1 MRNHIGRIFELLL
14 NLLLPAP
21 GHHRAAGN
29 NPAGGCSDTPTMS
42 LLRIPDPYVWPTIRG
57 EDVRLVRP
65 YIVAHE
71 RRTRSR
77 PVCGCFT
84 GLGCTAH
91 RTVVT
96 R

>member
-1 MRNHIGRIFELLL
+1 MRNHIGRIFEWLL

-29 NPAGGCSDTPTMS
+29 NPARGCMDTPTMS
-42 LLRIPDPYVWPTIRG
+42 LPRIPDPYVWPSIRG

-77 PVCGCFT
+77 LVSSAAASRASAAPPT
-84 GLGCTAH
+84 G
-91 RTVVT
+91 RW
-96 R
+96 

>member
-1 MRNHIGRIFELLL
+1 MRNHIGRIFVFLL

-21 GHHRAAGN
+21 GHHRAAGY
-29 NPAGGCSDTPTMS
+29 NPAQGCMDTPA
-42 LLRIPDPYVWPTIRG
+42 IRG

-71 RRTRSR
+71 RRTRSG

-91 RTVVT
+91 RTVAT
-96 R
+96 W